1 MTDHK
6 LVKLTGVIILI
17 GILLILII
25 YLVNGRNSTYIE
37 ASSEKSIECIEEY
50 GSLYGYY
57 GPEYCIIKD
66 KEYNKEYIV
75 FSSDEGGIAIIE
87 RDKGDN
93 NGEEN

>member
-6 LVKLTGVIILI
+6 LVKLTGIILLI

-25 YLVNGRNSTYIE
+25 YLVNGRNNTYIE
-37 ASSEKSIECIEEY
+37 ASSEKSIEYTEHGY
-50 GSLYGYY
+50 LYDYA
-57 GPEYCIIKD
+57 GPEYSIIKD

-75 FSSDEGGIAIIE
+75 LNTNEGVAVIE

-93 NGEEN
+93 DNGEEN